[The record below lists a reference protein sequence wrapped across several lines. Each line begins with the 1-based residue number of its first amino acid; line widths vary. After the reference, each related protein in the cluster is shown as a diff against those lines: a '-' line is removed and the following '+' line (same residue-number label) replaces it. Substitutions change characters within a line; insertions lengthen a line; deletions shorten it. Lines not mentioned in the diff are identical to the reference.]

1 MGGLEKSTAWS
12 SIRRMGRAKPA
23 DGFKHISEIDVPSL
37 NLRGETQAE
46 KARRIEAQLRRILA
60 DLKQIEGVK

>member
-1 MGGLEKSTAWS
+1 ME
-12 SIRRMGRAKPA
+12 RAKPG
-23 DGFKHISEIDVPSL
+23 DDFKHISQIEVSGL